1 MFTYVLRKHL
11 EGRGQKFPKCALHKV
26 LNSSCSSQFESLFH
40 PKLTKNVKNGVLTLF
55 SMWKLVVKSKSAQR
69 PLGVSY
75 DKKMSKYKILRRNFD
90 GS

>member
-1 MFTYVLRKHL
+1 MQIRLNYR
-11 EGRGQKFPKCALHKV
+11 FPIIINKLVVKMQFF
-26 LNSSCSSQFESLFH
+26 NSSCSSQFESLFH
-40 PKLTKNVKNGVLTLF
+40 PKLTKNVKNGLLTLF

>member
-1 MFTYVLRKHL
+1 MIQAKPFYDFNLLKSGHVI
-11 EGRGQKFPKCALHKV
+11 F
-26 LNSSCSSQFESLFH
+26 NSSCSSQFESLFH

-55 SMWKLVVKSKSAQR
+55 SMWKLVAKSKSAQR

>member
-1 MFTYVLRKHL
+1 MGIMFIIMRVII
-11 EGRGQKFPKCALHKV
+11 
-26 LNSSCSSQFESLFH
+26 NSSCSSQFESLFH